1 MAPFDSHKMGAES
14 THHARS
20 ADWNG
25 GELPSAPL
33 PLVPRPPSDLPY
45 TICFSL
51 ISSLLVNFRT
61 FMTSLSLM
69 LMLYSSFETPMLEKG
84 CFSSPGLVL
93 TRFLGI
99 GTIGSA
105 GRVLIPPCRR
115 D

>member
-14 THHARS
+14 KWR
-20 ADWNG
+20 
-25 GELPSAPL
+25 ELPSAPL
-33 PLVPRPPSDLPY
+33 PLSLVSRPPSDLPY

-51 ISSLLVNFRT
+51 VSSLLVNFHT

-93 TRFLGI
+93 TRFLESGLRI
-99 GTIGSA
+99 CKQGYDPSMSTRLNNSG
-105 GRVLIPPCRR
+105 
-115 D
+115 